1 MSYSAEPKSESLK
14 TSINSATTADQFMEV
29 NTQEVAPLFH
39 HNIRQNDQPLK
50 RGLPSSE
57 TVVVQAANIIE
68 GYNIGCD
75 CIPIQQER
83 LRAHK
88 GARFTMMVAGRS
100 GLGKTTFVNT
110 LFDTSILSN
119 VWGKK
124 KSTSIPEMT
133 KFVVQQEAL
142 LEGNDVRL
150 YLNVIDTPGFGEKSN
165 NSFAWIPL
173 INFIDEQMRSYI
185 FQEEQ
190 PIRSA
195 IKDKRIHCCLYFL
208 EPTNK
213 GVTTLDLITMREIS
227 KRVNMIPIIAKA
239 DAFNFEE
246 LLAFKQ
252 ELRDTINSAGIQVC
266 RFIDSN
272 DPFYDD
278 IFANIPFGIVSSEKK
293 SANEGGK
300 EVRLRK
306 YKWGTVEIDNLQH
319 SDFQKL
325 RDILFSNYIADF
337 VHGTEKYY
345 ESCRSFM
352 LKTRILKARDS
363 VVNFAD
369 KLISSEKEEILKSL
383 DYENLDSNGLKNYA
397 CYEISN
403 KLMMDSIVVDWCP
416 EVIQK
421 QWDSKKKFN
430 EIVNLEDRKFQNWK
444 KALIHKQTKFNEEID
459 MMHNRIDEL
468 QLECHDL
475 ESQLIAT
482 KSHSLTEKVKNK
494 RL

>member
-1 MSYSAEPKSESLK
+1 MSYTAEQKFESPAA
-14 TSINSATTADQFMEV
+14 SINSASTANKFVEKDV
-29 NTQEVAPLFH
+29 PKISPLFQP
-39 HNIRQNDQPLK
+39 NIPQTHRLK
-50 RGLPSSE
+50 RELQSSE
-57 TVVVQAANIIE
+57 TMVIEAPNIIE
-68 GYNIGCD
+68 GYDIGCD
-75 CIPIQQER
+75 RIPIQQER
-83 LRAHK
+83 LRARK
-88 GARFTMMVAGRS
+88 GARFSMMVAGRS
-100 GLGKTTFVNT
+100 GLGKTTFINT

-119 VWGKK
+119 VWEKGK
-124 KSTSIPEMT
+124 SPFIPEMT
-133 KFVVQQEAL
+133 KFVVEQEAL
-142 LEGNDVRL
+142 LEGNGARL
-150 YLNVIDTPGFGEKSN
+150 FLNVIDTPGFGDKSN

-195 IKDKRIHCCLYFL
+195 IHDKRIHCCLYFL

-213 GVTTLDLITMREIS
+213 GVATLDLITMREIS

-246 LLAFKQ
+246 LQTFKQ
-252 ELRDTINSAGIQVC
+252 ELRTTINSEGIQVC
-266 RFIDSN
+266 RFFDAN

-278 IFANIPFGIVSSEKK
+278 IFANIPFGIVSSERKTV
-293 SANEGGK
+293 NEAGR

-306 YKWGTVEIDNLQH
+306 YKWGTVEVENSQH
-319 SDFQKL
+319 SDFKKL

-363 VVNFAD
+363 VINVAD
-369 KLISSEKEEILKSL
+369 KLISREKEEILKCL
-383 DYENLDSNGLKNYA
+383 DYENLDSNGLSNYA

-403 KLMMDSIVVDWCP
+403 KQVMDSVVVDWCP

-459 MMHNRIDEL
+459 MMHNRIEEL
-468 QLECHDL
+468 QLECQDL
-475 ESQLIAT
+475 EPQLIAT
-482 KSHSLTEKVKNK
+482 KSHSLTGKVKNK